1 MNKPTLYM
9 LCGLPGS
16 GKTTIAA
23 QMANED
29 PNTVI
34 VSMDNTNN
42 KDIRQSLKDGK
53 DVIVDYPNVTMKS
66 RRYVLTEID
75 DLDINRVCLIIPK
88 PYQDCIN
95 DIDYIEYPVYPDLIE
110 RSRRQFEIPFM
121 EEGWDKIEFVN
132 LLYNYHPN
140 ELPNMH
146 DFDQR
151 NPYHTMDLYSHCAT
165 TMRTFITEYQYSI
178 SFACGA
184 LFHDMGKMYTQSL
197 DKNWVAHCF
206 NHQNVG
212 AYDYMTAMYHTD
224 PDAVLDAC
232 FLINYHMLPFD
243 WRNDAVERRW
253 KKRFGEYKYQLL
265 LDFHKCDIKAR

>member
-1 MNKPTLYM
+1 MNKPALYM

-34 VSMDNTNN
+34 VSIENTNN
-42 KDIRQSLKDGK
+42 KDIRKSLESGK
-53 DVIVDYPNVTMKS
+53 DVIVDYPNVTMRS
-66 RRYVLTEID
+66 RRYVLTEVD
-75 DLDINRVCLIIPK
+75 DLDIDRVCLIIPK
-88 PYQDCIN
+88 PYDDCIK

-110 RSRRQFEIPFM
+110 RSRRQFEIPYM

-132 LLYNYHPN
+132 LLHNYHPN
-140 ELPNMH
+140 ELPHMC
-146 DFDQR
+146 DFNQR
-151 NPYHTMDLYSHCAT
+151 NPHHTMDLFNHCKGTAKI
-165 TMRTFITEYQYSI
+165 FSKYNYHLGFLE
-178 SFACGA
+178 GA
-184 LFHDMGKMYTQSL
+184 LYHDMGKMYTQSF
-197 DKNWVAHCF
+197 DKDGIAHYF

-224 PDAVLDAC
+224 PDTVLDAC

-243 WRNDAVERRW
+243 WTSEATKKRW
-253 KKRFGEYKYQLL
+253 EKRFGEYKYQLL
-265 LDFHKCDIKAR
+265 LDFHECDIEAR